1 MIPLSPL
8 ELLAL
13 EFAKA
18 HRALQAA
25 LDAPT
30 KRYTDQEWSEYRSEY
45 KQAQENLKWHVN
57 N

>member
-45 KQAQENLKWHVN
+45 KQAQENQKWHVN